1 MDYKNYL
8 EKKVKGNAEI
18 IVAGGGFAIVVK
30 KFDVETGEPT
40 TPEITAIDLE
50 KLEEEKVEL
59 QKKIADIDNVIADIN
74 SLKEEIIIT
83 K

>member
-8 EKKVKGNAEI
+8 EKKAIGNAEI
-18 IVAGGGFAIVVK
+18 IKAGGGHAIAIK

-50 KLEEEKVEL
+50 KLNEEKAEL
-59 QKKIADIDNVIADIN
+59 QKKIADIDA
-74 SLKEEIIIT
+74 IIIEIN
-83 K
+83 KLK

>member
-8 EKKVKGNAEI
+8 EKKERGTAEI
-18 IVAGGGFAIVVK
+18 IKAGGGFAIAIK

-40 TPEITAIDLE
+40 DPEITALDLE
-50 KLEEEKVEL
+50 VLEKEKTEL
-59 QKKIADIDNVIADIN
+59 QSKIADIDSVIANIN
-74 SLKEEIIIT
+74 FLSEELI